1 MSDFDIP
8 SAAALR
14 DGLRTMIDERDAE
27 LARLRAALAEVTA
40 ERDALIERWPES
52 DLTSKTAIGLLVRI
66 DGNWYFDSNG
76 DELSGPYPTRE
87 AAVLAAAGLD
97 AKESPPESRPMPHA
111 YAVGLDT
118 PLGFYPYG
126 LGLDA
131 TGAWENVVAVWDS
144 WFDAGIPFV
153 VQDRYPRGKPYH
165 ARRLWLKRHKD
176 FILRRGRFVPD
187 AAPIPSL
194 GD

>member
-87 AAVLAAAGLD
+87 MWGR
-97 AKESPPESRPMPHA
+97 S
-111 YAVGLDT
+111 
-118 PLGFYPYG
+118 
-126 LGLDA
+126 
-131 TGAWENVVAVWDS
+131 
-144 WFDAGIPFV
+144 GIPGSMPEV
-153 VQDRYPRGKPYH
+153 RSWCRTATRG
-165 ARRLWLKRHKD
+165 ASRTM
-176 FILRRGRFVPD
+176 PD
-187 AAPIPSL
+187 GS
-194 GD
+194 G